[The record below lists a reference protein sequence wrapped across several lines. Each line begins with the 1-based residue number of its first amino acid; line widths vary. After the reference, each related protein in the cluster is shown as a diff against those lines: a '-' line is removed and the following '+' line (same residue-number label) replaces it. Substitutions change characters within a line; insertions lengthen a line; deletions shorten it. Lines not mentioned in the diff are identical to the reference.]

1 MANSNSQKTETS
13 ESSRR
18 VADNGDARLEQRLDA
33 ALGHLPAKSLIA
45 VAASGGPDSSALAV
59 CASHWCRRHGS
70 SLTLFHVHHG
80 LNDMA
85 SQWQDQAQALA
96 RLLDCGFNARQVIV
110 QRDLGLGLEAAAR
123 KARRGALLEMAREQ
137 KVAAV
142 LLAHHQQDQAE
153 TVLIRLMRGS
163 GVTGLQAMATSSVH
177 QGIEW
182 LRPWLG
188 LPRAPI
194 LAYLQR
200 FSEQTGWQ
208 AVDDPSNLDLTY
220 ARGVLRREVAG
231 ALDGHWPAWRDALAR
246 HATQAAWAD
255 RLLERFGGQLLASIA
270 LTPEAFAPVLSLAR
284 WRLLDPDEQVLV
296 LRVWLGQAGAK
307 MPTQKRLDELVRQL
321 RQVHALGHDR
331 ALTWQQSDCQVVC
344 VRGELRVQVK
354 LS

>member
-13 ESSRR
+13 QASRR

-33 ALGHLPAKSLIA
+33 ALAHLPPNSSIA
-45 VAASGGPDSSALAV
+45 VATSGGPDSSALAI

-70 SLTLFHVHHG
+70 PLALFHVHHG

-85 SQWQDQAQALA
+85 SQWQDQVEALA
-96 RLLDCGFNARQVIV
+96 RLLGCGFHARQVMV
-110 QRDLGLGLEAAAR
+110 ERDSGLGLEAAAR
-123 KARRGALLEMAREQ
+123 QARRAAISDMAGQQ

-153 TVLIRLMRGS
+153 TVLMRLLRGS
-163 GVTGLQAMATSSVH
+163 GVSGLQAMSALSVH
-177 QGIEW
+177 QGVLW

-188 LPRAPI
+188 LPRA
-194 LAYLQR
+194 LMLDYLQR
-200 FSEQTGWQ
+200 FTDQTGWQ
-208 AVDDPSNLDLTY
+208 AVDDPSNRDVTY
-220 ARGVLRREVAG
+220 ARGVLRQEVAA

-255 RLLERFGGQLLASIA
+255 RLLERFGGQLLDSIA
-270 LTPEAFAPVLSLAR
+270 VRPGGCTPVLSLAR

-331 ALTWQQSDCQVVC
+331 ALKWQQSDCQVIC